1 MDEFRLVI
9 ASNLIKLRTG
19 AGLTQLE
26 LGERLSYSDKTISKW
41 ERGDS
46 MPDVY
51 VLSQIAEMFGVTLDY
66 LVSEHDEWE
75 SEDDRKKRED
85 QVHFSGTAVTLV
97 SLAGIWTLA
106 MLAFVVFWLMGSMQ
120 WIIFVIAVPASLI
133 TLLVLNT
140 VWRGGR
146 HNVYIV
152 AGLVFSVV
160 ALIYITVLKLSVINP
175 WQLFLVLIPAEI
187 VVFLSFRIKKKQ

>member
-1 MDEFRLVI
+1 M
-9 ASNLIKLRTG
+9 
-19 AGLTQLE
+19 
-26 LGERLSYSDKTISKW
+26 
-41 ERGDS
+41 
-46 MPDVY
+46 
-51 VLSQIAEMFGVTLDY
+51 
-66 LVSEHDEWE
+66 
-75 SEDDRKKRED
+75 
-85 QVHFSGTAVTLV
+85 HFSGTVVTLV

-106 MLAFVVFWLMGSMQ
+106 MLAFVVFWLMGSIQ

-160 ALIYITVLKLSVINP
+160 ALIYLTVLKLSSINP

>member
-1 MDEFRLVI
+1 MDEFRLVV

-46 MPDVY
+46 MPDAY
-51 VLSQIAEMFGVTLDY
+51 VLSQIAKMFGVTLDY

-85 QVHFSGTAVTLV
+85 QVHFSGTVVTLV

-106 MLAFVVFWLMGSMQ
+106 MLAFVVFWLMGSIQ

-160 ALIYITVLKLSVINP
+160 ALIYLTVLKLSSINP

>member
-1 MDEFRLVI
+1 MDEFRLVV

-46 MPDVY
+46 MPDAY
-51 VLSQIAEMFGVTLDY
+51 VLSRIAKMFSVTLDY

-75 SEDDRKKRED
+75 SEDDRRKRED
-85 QVHFSGTAVTLV
+85 QVQFSGTVVTLV

-106 MLAFVVFWLMGSMQ
+106 MLAFVVFWLMGSIQ

-146 HNVYIV
+146 HNVYVV
-152 AGLVFSVV
+152 AGLVFSIV
-160 ALIYITVLKLSVINP
+160 ALIYLTVFKLSSINP

>member
-1 MDEFRLVI
+1 MDEFRLVV

-46 MPDVY
+46 MPDAY
-51 VLSQIAEMFGVTLDY
+51 VLSRIAKMFGVTLDY

-75 SEDDRKKRED
+75 SEDDRRKRED
-85 QVHFSGTAVTLV
+85 QVQFSGTVVTLV

-106 MLAFVVFWLMGSMQ
+106 MLAFVVFWLMGSIQ

-146 HNVYIV
+146 HNVYVV
-152 AGLVFSVV
+152 AGLVFSIV
-160 ALIYITVLKLSVINP
+160 ALIYLTVFKLSSINP

>member
-1 MDEFRLVI
+1 MDEFRLVV
-9 ASNLIKLRTG
+9 ASNIIKLRAE

-26 LGERLSYSDKTISKW
+26 LGEKLNYSDKTISKW
-41 ERGDS
+41 ERGES
-46 MPDVY
+46 MPDAY
-51 VLSQIAEMFGVTLDY
+51 VLSQMGKLFGVTLDY
-66 LVSEHDEWE
+66 LVTEHDEWE
-75 SEDDRKKRED
+75 SESDRRRRED
-85 QVHFSGTAVTLV
+85 QIQFSGTVVTLV

-106 MLAFVVFWLMGSMQ
+106 VLAFVVFWLAGSIQ

-140 VWRGGR
+140 VWRGGK

-152 AGLVFSVV
+152 AGLVFSIIT
-160 ALIYITVLKLSVINP
+160 LIYLAVLKLSSMNP

-187 VVFLSFRIKKKQ
+187 VVFLSFRIKKHA